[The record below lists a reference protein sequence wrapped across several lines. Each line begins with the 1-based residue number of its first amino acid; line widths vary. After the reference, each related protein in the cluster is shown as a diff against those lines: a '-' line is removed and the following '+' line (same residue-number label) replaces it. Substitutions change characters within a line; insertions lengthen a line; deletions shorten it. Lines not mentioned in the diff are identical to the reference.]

1 MSYLPPPFTLLP
13 GEIQVLESRPR
24 VSTAEWAEKNFR
36 IVAGPYAGQY
46 FQHNLAPYAKG
57 IMDMWDRPCVRKIF
71 IVAPSQTTKTSIGY
85 ACVAADIWRDP
96 ASAGIGMPDEK
107 AAARIFEEKL
117 GKHYLKSPMLRKD
130 LIPDKQA
137 IQKTKLL
144 LKGATIYGLWSGS
157 ESSMSSVSL
166 RVLMI
171 DEEDAN
177 MDKSSVSTMEER
189 TISYQHDSK
198 IIRVSKPRGTED
210 EGTIWKDMKNQSQAI
225 YQFKAVCPACRTAQ
239 IMIKDRIRVPEGIRD
254 AKEILHKKLAW
265 YECECCGYQWNDHIR
280 NLAVAGG
287 HWWTETPVSNPETVG
302 FHLPSWVSRYV
313 SLSKVAHDWFLAH
326 QAGTPGQLTRF
337 DNNHKAMPGKV
348 VSVQTDEDRVRDM
361 VRPDCP
367 PMIVPSEA
375 VALTMGIDVQMLGFY
390 YVVRAWAKS
399 GESWLVEYGWL
410 DSWGDIE
417 RVVFETTWPVDGMDE
432 QMGIWRAGVDLGGA
446 AEGQDKTQGW
456 SQSEETKRW
465 LLSLDDLG
473 VDLDR
478 VYAVKGAS
486 RPQDQVVRPSKV
498 GLEPGVPAKF
508 QTPIM
513 IRLLDTVELKDQIAM
528 VRLKKESRQPMWLHR
543 DVAEDYIKQITS
555 EKRIPGKGKNGRA
568 LWDAGGRANHLLD
581 CEVYAAACAHADW
594 APRLQQLPG
603 PQYALPENSVPTSG
617 AHAGNGLSGM
627 RINPWAR

>member
-1 MSYLPPPFTLLP
+1 
-13 GEIQVLESRPR
+13 
-24 VSTAEWAEKNFR
+24 
-36 IVAGPYAGQY
+36 
-46 FQHNLAPYAKG
+46 
-57 IMDMWDRPCVRKIF
+57 
-71 IVAPSQTTKTSIGY
+71 
-85 ACVAADIWRDP
+85 
-96 ASAGIGMPDEK
+96 
-107 AAARIFEEKL
+107 
-117 GKHYLKSPMLRKD
+117 

-137 IQKTKLL
+137 IQKTKIL

-210 EGTIWKDMKNQSQAI
+210 EGTIWKDMKNQAQAI

-239 IMIKDRIRVPEGIRD
+239 IMTKDRIKVPDGIRD

-361 VRPDCP
+361 IRPDCP
-367 PMIVPSEA
+367 PMVVPAGA

-410 DSWGDIE
+410 DSWDDVE
-417 RVVFETTWPVDGMDE
+417 RMAFDTTWPVDGMDE
-432 QMGIWRAGVDLGGA
+432 EMGIWRAGIDMGGA

-465 LLSLDDLG
+465 ILSLEDRG
-473 VDLDR
+473 LDMDK
-478 VYAVKGAS
+478 VHAVKGAS
-486 RPQDQVVRPSKV
+486 RAQDQVVRASKV
-498 GLEPGVPAKF
+498 GIEPGVPAKF
-508 QTPIM
+508 QTPIV

-528 VRLKKESRQPMWLHR
+528 VRLKKDSRQPMWLHR
-543 DVAEDYIKQITS
+543 DVAEDYVKQITS

-568 LWDAGGRANHLLD
+568 LWDAGSRANHLLD

-594 APRLQQLPG
+594 TPRLQQLPG
-603 PQYALPENSVPTSG
+603 PQYVLPENPIPRSG
-617 AHAGNGLSGM
+617 VQAGNGLSGM
-627 RINPWAR
+627 KINPWA